1 MLLSLETMNYFANK
15 GINVRYY
22 PEKTYELFKQRVYKQ
37 DIQRYIDYYKNH
49 VDGCESVLNN
59 TANVLFS
66 SMEELKQKAIESA
79 NMSVLKYGRGLS
91 SYDYDTLIIE
101 YNNRTIVKRINQK
114 SKKIDIA
121 FIDKEIEKSKKQ
133 YSGTYGKFA
142 DKMQRLL
149 SDNNIENNLV
159 IYPTTYGIGV
169 WYIYNWNA
177 KKHISLVTDI
187 LERNNIEYC
196 NEFSDARWVYRFK
209 ISKKYANIGKLN

>member
-1 MLLSLETMNYFANK
+1 
-15 GINVRYY
+15 
-22 PEKTYELFKQRVYKQ
+22 
-37 DIQRYIDYYKNH
+37 
-49 VDGCESVLNN
+49 
-59 TANVLFS
+59 
-66 SMEELKQKAIESA
+66 
-79 NMSVLKYGRGLS
+79 
-91 SYDYDTLIIE
+91 
-101 YNNRTIVKRINQK
+101 
-114 SKKIDIA
+114 
-121 FIDKEIEKSKKQ
+121 
-133 YSGTYGKFA
+133 
-142 DKMQRLL
+142 MQRLL